1 KILIAALLVVPAWT
15 QDAPE
20 YIDTF
25 KVKVRPDKL
34 AEYEKNV
41 RKLADANRKNGD
53 RWIAYSTE
61 YGEGGKI
68 YFSPLPRN
76 LAEVELGMNA
86 FNAALKEA
94 YGPAGQKLMYD
105 IIAGSQDATS
115 ELRQR
120 RFDLSVN
127 VPSTPEERLK
137 MLAGTRF
144 FRTVRV

>member
-1 KILIAALLVVPAWT
+1 MCKVLLAVLLTVPSWA
-15 QDAPE
+15 QDATE

-41 RKLADANRKNGD
+41 RKLAEINRKKGD

-61 YGEGGKI
+61 YGEVGNL
-68 YFSPLPRN
+68 YFSSVRHSM
-76 LAEVELGMNA
+76 AEVESGGKA
-86 FNAALKEA
+86 FEEALKESL
-94 YGPAGQKLMYD
+94 GPAGQKLMYD
-105 IIAGSQDATS
+105 VIAGSQEAS
-115 ELRQR
+115 AEIRRR

-137 MLAGTRF
+137 MLA
-144 FRTVRV
+144 